1 MARQSSIRDKTDR
14 KYYSQIPHL
23 IDDLPIHVASKALW
37 IHLKRIAGECE
48 CAPEEHQDKLTTA
61 ALATHLGISTGLV
74 SRAKAELEAFGLI
87 TIVATAGMRDHIEI
101 EDIWPRNIAHMAG
114 ARDPMIACPPGGNR
128 SNSER
133 LQGGTV
139 QIVNGNRSNSERSVV
154 VNDSGDHIKGKPVL
168 LTVVVEPCDPAAPDT
183 PDAPVA
189 PEPDPANPAAPDTPD
204 APVAPEP
211 DPANPAA
218 APNAPVKR
226 RRSKAPKPGPV
237 TSSEDPRAEDP
248 RILAFTALF
257 ASERDLWLNDIDA
270 ICKGVPVDQLDGW
283 RQSLQEWADKRY
295 RVDRR
300 GEFDS
305 VVNLVQY
312 HRRTRGRVTTNAA
325 TPPADTPAASP
336 ASLRRIAELK
346 AAAAARRAA
355 REGVPA

>member
-1 MARQSSIRDKTDR
+1 MARQSTIRDKTDR

-61 ALATHLGISTGLV
+61 ALAAHLGISTGLV

-189 PEPDPANPAAPDTPD
+189 PEPDPANPAA
-204 APVAPEP
+204 
-211 DPANPAA
+211 

-248 RILAFTALF
+248 RILAFAALF
-257 ASERDLWLNDIDA
+257 ASERDLWLNDVDA

-305 VVNLVQY
+305 VVSLVQY
-312 HRRTRGRVTTNAA
+312 HRRTRGRVTTNAT

-346 AAAAARRAA
+346 AAAAARKAA